1 MNDILSMMKNLMN
14 NPMQVLMQKGF
25 NLPENIGNNPQAI
38 IQHLLNTNQITQDQ
52 LNQAMQMRG
61 NPMFKGL
68 FK

>member
-1 MNDILSMMKNLMN
+1 MNDILSMMQNLMN